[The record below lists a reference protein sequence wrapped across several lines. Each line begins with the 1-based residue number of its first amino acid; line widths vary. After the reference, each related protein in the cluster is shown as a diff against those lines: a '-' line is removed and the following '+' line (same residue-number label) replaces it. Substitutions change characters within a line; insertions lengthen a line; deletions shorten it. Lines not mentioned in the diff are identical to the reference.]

1 VGGSSANGEIGRREV
16 DRTDRANPFY
26 RRDILIG
33 SPTALTDM
41 YEVEVK
47 VAADHDAV
55 RQRLPDDAEAMGT
68 VEQVDTYFD
77 APHRNFAQSDEA
89 LRLRRERPAGDGE
102 WTTAVTYKGP
112 LLEAESKSREEFET
126 EVAEGETMQTV
137 FERLGFERA
146 AEVRKERDRYAV
158 GEFTVTFDTVY
169 GLGEYVEVET
179 ERDDAGISDAR
190 DAARDV
196 LTDLGCDPDDQ
207 IRTSYLGL
215 LLAEE

>member
-1 VGGSSANGEIGRREV
+1 
-16 DRTDRANPFY
+16 
-26 RRDILIG
+26 
-33 SPTALTDM
+33 M